1 MTEYILLIKDHK
13 NPQNY
18 ILRHAREVAYYDYSE
33 AMNLLY
39 LYNDNKNII
48 GIYNFD
54 KIIGIYNYS
63 SEYNNGNFDVIISA
77 SHRHDDEVVHLNSDK
92 FNIVSNSKALHLYED
107 SINNKNEIACFNIRN
122 IVGIKIKE
130 A

>member
-54 KIIGIYNYS
+54 EIIGIYNYS

-77 SHRHDDEVVHLNSDK
+77 SHEYNNEVVHLNSDK
-92 FNIVSNSKALHLYED
+92 FNIVSNSKALHLYDD

-122 IVGIKIKE
+122 IIGVRIE